1 MFAKHSLLVVLSRFI
16 LYRFSDIVHAQTQA
30 VSSYLA
36 DKIGV
41 SWNRLH
47 VIPNSINFL
56 ESKAPL
62 LSSARSFVGSSS
74 SNEFTL
80 FCVGNKFDQK
90 GFDIAV
96 SLAKFSWNHS
106 MSLSPGPLL
115 TFEVYGQSNT
125 DSILA
130 DSMLPFNELLDYLP
144 LPPNITFFGHKQ
156 EPFSCQCKDSIF
168 FLCSRF
174 EGFPMLYCVFAAGH
188 IVFALNFHY
197 ISELDHLE
205 NLYLIDPG
213 NIEYIFNRILSIISD
228 LHSSPLRSFPSDLS
242 LYTDSSVFPQ
252 WEELLKLEQ

>member
-1 MFAKHSLLVVLSRFI
+1 MFLESTPCA
-16 LYRFSDIVHAQTQA
+16 
-30 VSSYLA
+30 
-36 DKIGV
+36 
-41 SWNRLH
+41 
-47 VIPNSINFL
+47 NSINFL

-62 LSSARSFVGSSS
+62 LSSARSLVGSSS
-74 SNEFTL
+74 SNGFTL

-174 EGFPMLYCVFAAGH
+174 EISQCCATGSRCWSYC
-188 IVFALNFHY
+188 FALNFNY
-197 ISELDHLE
+197 GISELDHLE
-205 NLYLIDPG
+205 NLYLID
-213 NIEYIFNRILSIISD
+213 L
-228 LHSSPLRSFPSDLS
+228 
-242 LYTDSSVFPQ
+242 
-252 WEELLKLEQ
+252 